1 MSSLKL
7 ILQTFVTILF
17 LIAFTPTSH
26 AEPLVQFSWAVLTDT
41 STGLQPLDFSTTP
54 KLKSGTTL
62 QIYIEQKPGAFIYL
76 YLVDSTGG
84 LTFIFPGDT
93 KYYNSVQPSDQ
104 VFRIPPDTARFEL
117 TPPDGQEKLYLLA
130 SPDRLTKLEELT
142 ATFLKQPDDT
152 ARRADVTKEL
162 KLLRRQHSTLAQ
174 KTETS
179 VPIAG
184 TIRSRGADTGAFEA
198 TQVNANGFYSKILRI
213 EHD

>member
-7 ILQTFVTILF
+7 ILQTLVTTLF
-17 LIAFTPTSH
+17 LIAFTLSSH
-26 AEPLVQFSWAVLTDT
+26 AEPLVQFSWAVLADT
-41 STGLQPLDFSTTP
+41 PTGLQPLDFSTTP

-130 SPDRLTKLEELT
+130 SPDRLTKLEKLT
-142 ATFLKQPDDT
+142 AAFLKQPDDT
-152 ARRADVTKEL
+152 ARRADVTKQL

-184 TIRSRGADTGAFEA
+184 TIRSRGADTGSLEA

-213 EHD
+213 DHD